1 MTRAVKELAQ
11 GQAFGRTVDSAQ
23 AADTSERNFR
33 VVLSSPNEVY
43 SPQSVCGVY
52 VGDRHPLNPYM
63 TCSGFDAKF
72 ESDSRLVNIITFK
85 YGSNPGQEDTKQQE
99 PSVRPPLWSTS
110 TSLQETPV
118 IVWKRMI
125 SDTAS
130 YDGKW
135 TAPVNP
141 AGDRY
146 EGISKLEPIT
156 TISVEQYEAIDPTRN
171 IKYVGRVNSTAM
183 ALGSLVM
190 PPRSVMLRGL
200 QSKPHVEPFGNL
212 VWRGWIC
219 TYEFAFRD
227 NFTTYYGAY
236 GESRDSIGWD
246 ITQIVEG
253 YNIINTGLDDAAVD
267 QGALAYTL
275 DEYGAVTPSWGA
287 RTLVETNKK
296 YRACVK
302 VSAPGG
308 DPNRKISQRPSAQ
321 PVALNADG
329 SPRDVN
335 SQTPKVLVWR
345 YQIYEDC
352 NFKAV
357 LGLRF

>member
-11 GQAFGRTVDSAQ
+11 GQAFGRSVDNSQ

-43 SPQSVCGVY
+43 SPQAVCGVY
-52 VGDRHPLNPYM
+52 VGDRHPLNPYL

-72 ESDSRLVNIITFK
+72 DGESRLVNIVSFR
-85 YGSNPGQEDTKQQE
+85 YGSNPGQEDAKQQE

-110 TSLQETPV
+110 TSLQDTPV
-118 IVWKRMI
+118 IVWKRRY

-130 YDGKW
+130 GSSW

-156 TISVEQYEAIDPTRN
+156 TISIEQYEAIDPTRN
-171 IKYVGRVNSTAM
+171 IKYVGRVNSAQVV
-183 ALGSLVM
+183 LGSLVM
-190 PPRSVMLRGL
+190 PPRSLMFRGL
-200 QSKPHVEPFGNL
+200 QSKPHVEPFGSM
-212 VWRGWIC
+212 VWRGWLC

-227 NFTTYYGAY
+227 NITTYYASA
-236 GESRDSIGWD
+236 GEVRDSIGWD

-253 YNIINTGLDDAAVD
+253 YNIINDGLNDATVD

-275 DEYGAVTPSWGA
+275 DDNGAVTPSWDA
-287 RTLVETNKK
+287 RTLVEANKK

-308 DPNRKISQRPSAQ
+308 DPNRKISQRPAAQ
-321 PVALNADG
+321 PVALNANG
-329 SPRDVN
+329 TPRNVETQD
-335 SQTPKVLVWR
+335 PKVLVYR

-352 NFKAV
+352 DFKKV